1 MNDCNNISN
10 LPTYLEHCWLN
21 AIILCVLYSQHSRNF
36 LINEIEN
43 LKTGGY
49 MTLIKELLVSYY
61 TNKKSID
68 KFFKEIDPSTLLFQ
82 IFNSKEK
89 TKMAEQHIV
98 NFYKYLGVKCAGIAY
113 LKIDGKDAYITKEP
127 ITSQPDVIVFFHQD
141 LNNYANKYLDNLK
154 TTKNPKQLAILPNK
168 FEGLSSYN
176 NEIVYNGIT
185 YILSSCLTTDN
196 RDNYEYHS
204 VAGIY
209 CNDTRYVYNGFYNKP
224 KTPCSLI
231 KYDWDITKNEI
242 YCLNPKKCDIDVDT
256 NIKGVN
262 NLCFN
267 FGNGNRTLVYIRKD
281 KTTVLNNDKY
291 KIEEFEKGS
300 EEPKVDNFVG
310 EIAKIKDLSII
321 GLLDEVEKIEK
332 KHIDVSKI
340 SSSNLKRNNLERFIL
355 KHRLENLKEE
365 VKEEEESKEEESK
378 EEEVKEENKDK
389 ETEELL
395 KDLEDK
401 DTEKLLNELESET
414 KKDEKIP
421 EEKQKFETLGGK
433 QITKKEILEKINSNL
448 KKMKKDKLL
457 SIYKQLTSR

>member
-1 MNDCNNISN
+1 MNDCYDISI
-10 LPTYLEHCWLN
+10 LPNYKEQCWLN
-21 AIILCVLYSQHSRNF
+21 TILMCVLYSQYSRNF

-49 MTLIKELLVSYY
+49 MALIKELLVSYY
-61 TNKKSID
+61 TNKKTVEN
-68 KFFKEIDPSTLLFQ
+68 FFKSIDPSILLFQ

-98 NFYKYLGVKCAGIAY
+98 NFYKYLGIKCAGIAY
-113 LKIDGKDAYITKEP
+113 LKIDSKDAYITKEP
-127 ITSQPDVIVFFHQD
+127 ITTQPDVIVLFHQD
-141 LNNYANKYLDNLK
+141 LNNYANKYLENLK
-154 TTKNPKQLAILPNK
+154 TTKNPKQLVILPSK

-209 CNDTRYVYNGFYNKP
+209 CNNIRYVYNGFYNKP

-242 YCLNPKKCDIDVDT
+242 YCLNPKKCDIDIDK
-256 NIKGVN
+256 NIKGIN

-291 KIEEFEKGS
+291 KIEEVEKES
-300 EEPKVDNFVG
+300 EEPKVDNIVD
-310 EIAKIKDLSII
+310 EIAKIKSLSII
-321 GLLDEVEKIEK
+321 GLLDEIEKIEN
-332 KHIDVSKI
+332 KHIDVSNI
-340 SSSNLKRNNLERFIL
+340 SSTNLKRNNLERFIL
-355 KHRLENLKEE
+355 KYRLENLKQE
-365 VKEEEESKEEESK
+365 VK
-378 EEEVKEENKDK
+378 EEEVKEEEVK
-389 ETEELL
+389 EEEV
-395 KDLEDK
+395 KEEEDK

-414 KKDEKIP
+414 KEDEKFL

-433 QITKKEILEKINSNL
+433 QITKNEILEKINSNL
-448 KKMKKDKLL
+448 KKMKKDNLL
-457 SIYKQLTSR
+457 SIYNHLISG

>member
-10 LPTYLEHCWLN
+10 LPTYESCWLN
-21 AIILCVLYSQHSRNF
+21 AIILSVLYSQHSRNF

-49 MTLIKELLVSYY
+49 MTLIKELLISYY

-68 KFFKEIDPSTLLFQ
+68 KFFKDIDPSTLLFQ

-89 TKMAEQHIV
+89 TRIAEQHII
-98 NFYKYLGVKCAGIAY
+98 NFYKYMGVKCAGIAY
-113 LKIDGKDAYITKEP
+113 LKIEGKEAYITKEP
-127 ITSQPDVIVFFHQD
+127 ITYQPDVIVFFHED
-141 LNNYANKYLDNLK
+141 LNNYSENYLNNLK
-154 TTKNPKQLAILPNK
+154 TAKNKKELGILPK
-168 FEGLSSYN
+168 LFEGLSTYN
-176 NEIVYNGIT
+176 NEITYNGIT

-196 RDNYEYHS
+196 RDNYDYHS
-204 VAGIY
+204 VAGIF

-300 EEPKVDNFVG
+300 EEPKIDNISS
-310 EIAKIKDLSII
+310 EITNIKELSMI
-321 GLLDEVEKIEK
+321 GLLDQIEKIEN
-332 KHIDVSKI
+332 KHLDSNKI
-340 SSSNLKRNNLERFIL
+340 LNPNLKRNKLEKYIL
-355 KHRLENLKEE
+355 KYRLENLKEE
-365 VKEEEESKEEESK
+365 K
-378 EEEVKEENKDK
+378 EEEVKDK
-389 ETEELL
+389 QTEELL
-395 KDLEDK
+395 NDLDEK
-401 DTEKLLNELESET
+401 DTENLLNELESET
-414 KKDEKIP
+414 KEEEP
-421 EEKQKFETLGGK
+421 NEEKEMEEEKEEQKKKFPTLGGK
-433 QITKKEILEKINSNL
+433 QPTKKEILEKINSDL
-448 KKMKKDKLL
+448 KKMKKDKIL
-457 SIYKQLTSR
+457 SIYNKLTSY